1 MITKRKDVALIN
13 EIRQFVEDNYNKDI
27 SVELLCK
34 KFGLNRTK
42 LQGGFNQLFGLPL
55 HAFLSGI
62 RMDKARSMLTLTE
75 DSIKVIAVEC
85 GYKSTSSFT
94 RAFTRAHRISPG
106 QYRQQTLS

>member
-1 MITKRKDVALIN
+1 MITKRKDVALIT
-13 EIRQFVEDNYNKDI
+13 EIRQFVEENYNKDI

-42 LQGGFNQLFGLPL
+42 LQGGFNQLFGLPI

-75 DSIKVIAVEC
+75 ESIKVIAREC

-94 RAFTRAHRISPG
+94 RAFTRSQNISPG
-106 QYRQQTLS
+106 QYRQQMLA